1 MNGAPHTK
9 GNEMEEGITA
19 IGYVTDSRDDRRDDG
34 WGRQLATIVLD
45 DRFGTDALLGLDEFS
60 HVEVVFRFHGLTDGD
75 VTTGARHPRE
85 NPDWPLVGIFAQR
98 ASKRPNRLAVTVC
111 QLVGVEGRRI
121 RVRGLDAIDGTP
133 VLDIKPVLQ
142 AFLPRGEVVEPA
154 WVGELMEGYWD
165 GPEVENDS

>member
-1 MNGAPHTK
+1 
-9 GNEMEEGITA
+9 MEEGITA

-60 HVEVVFRFHGLTDGD
+60 HVEVVFRFHGLTDDD

-111 QLVGVEGRRI
+111 HLVGV
-121 RVRGLDAIDGTP
+121 DGTEHP
-133 VLDIKPVLQ
+133 GARSRRDRRHAGARHQ
-142 AFLPRGEVVEPA
+142 AGVARRSCRAARSSSRRGSA
-154 WVGELMEGYWD
+154 
-165 GPEVENDS
+165 S